1 MSALSTCSY
10 YGLEK
15 IEKKSTGVFF
25 QDKLQS
31 LFAAPST
38 RSTIGV
44 KIGQKSHLSENFQGF
59 ARASWNDFN
68 VQFCL
73 HFNSPM
79 QNFLSLSKFLE
90 ITLLCYFC
98 YFV

>member
-15 IEKKSTGVFF
+15 IEKQSTGSFF
-25 QDKLQS
+25 QDKFQS

-44 KIGQKSHLSENFQGF
+44 RIGQKSHLSEKFQGF
-59 ARASWNDFN
+59 ACASWNDFHF
-68 VQFCL
+68 QFCL
-73 HFNSPM
+73 HFNFAKHS
-79 QNFLSLSKFLE
+79 FF
-90 ITLLCYFC
+90 F
-98 YFV
+98 